1 MVVVKYLNQ
10 EKIDSMNTSTIGNK
24 ASFVVSSP
32 ATTAENTIGASK
44 GSPFAGT
51 TITDVSSGNSSHG
64 LTRGSSTNSLS
75 ELSSSEA
82 FKNPGSSSTG
92 SLSNSDR
99 SSSSSSIASEASNH
113 STRNPESPEDD
124 DYGHYVDPATGD
136 EVNPGSERPH
146 DPWAQKNNTGQ

>member
-1 MVVVKYLNQ
+1 
-10 EKIDSMNTSTIGNK
+10 MNTSTIGNTG
-24 ASFVVSSP
+24 SPVSPSP
-32 ATTAENTIGASK
+32 VTKAENTRNTSK
-44 GSPFAGT
+44 SSPSPFGDT
-51 TITDVSSGNSSHG
+51 TITPVSPGKSSHG

-75 ELSSSEA
+75 ELSFSEA

-124 DYGHYVDPATGD
+124 DYGHYVDPATGAT
-136 EVNPGSERPH
+136 VNPGSERPH
-146 DPWAQKNNTGQ
+146 DPLGPKK